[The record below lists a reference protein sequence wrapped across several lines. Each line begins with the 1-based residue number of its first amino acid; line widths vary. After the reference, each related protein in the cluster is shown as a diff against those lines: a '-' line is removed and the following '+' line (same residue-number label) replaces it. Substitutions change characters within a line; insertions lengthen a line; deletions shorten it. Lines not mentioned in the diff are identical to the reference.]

1 MKNIRIVLLGTTHPA
16 NIGGAARAMKNMSL
30 ETLYLVS
37 PRHFPHADATARA
50 SGADDILAGARVCAT
65 LDEALAGCRLVVG
78 ATARTREIAWPQ
90 LTPRECAQLLVA
102 EAEHAPVA
110 LVFGPERCGLSNA
123 DTDRCHY
130 LASIPAN
137 AAHSS
142 LNLAC
147 AVQVFAYEIFLAHA
161 ADAHAP
167 GAGAPAADA
176 EQMRRF
182 YAHLQ
187 ETLVAIEFL
196 NPAYPRKLMR
206 KIIRLFNR
214 ARPSVEELNILRGA
228 LTAVQAQ
235 TRRLLDRDSRQLSND
250 D

>member
-1 MKNIRIVLLGTTHPA
+1 MKNIRIVLVGTTHPA
-16 NIGGAARAMKNMSL
+16 NIGGAARAIKNMSL

-65 LDEALAGCRLVVG
+65 LDEALAGCRLVIG

-90 LTPRECAQLLVA
+90 LTPRECARLLVA
-102 EAEHAPVA
+102 EAAHAPVA

-130 LASIPAN
+130 LVSIPAN

-147 AVQVFAYEIFLAHA
+147 AVQVLVYEVFLAHDV
-161 ADAHAP
+161 DALTP
-167 GAGAPAADA
+167 DTDAPAADA

-182 YAHLQ
+182 YEHLQ
-187 ETLVAIEFL
+187 EALVAIEFL